1 MKGFSL
7 ELWVYS
13 ETGQYSEVRY
23 MAKDPLKYLHLNVSG
38 RIPRHRNY
46 ISIKLA
52 KNKHQDHKWQSET
65 LYVSNF
71 SSIIAQIKL
80 SMNFGVATNLLK

>member
-1 MKGFSL
+1 M
-7 ELWVYS
+7 ELCVYS
-13 ETGQYSEVRY
+13 ETGQYSEARY

-52 KNKHQDHKWQSET
+52 KYKHQGHKWQNEM

-71 SSIIAQIKL
+71 YSIIAQNTL
-80 SMNFGVATNLLK
+80 SMNIGVATNLLK

>member
-1 MKGFSL
+1 M

-13 ETGQYSEVRY
+13 ETGQYSEARY
-23 MAKDPLKYLHLNVSG
+23 MAKDPLKYLNLNVSG

-52 KNKHQDHKWQSET
+52 KYKHQGHKWQSET

-71 SSIIAQIKL
+71 YSIIAQIKL
-80 SMNFGVATNLLK
+80 SMNIGVATNLLK